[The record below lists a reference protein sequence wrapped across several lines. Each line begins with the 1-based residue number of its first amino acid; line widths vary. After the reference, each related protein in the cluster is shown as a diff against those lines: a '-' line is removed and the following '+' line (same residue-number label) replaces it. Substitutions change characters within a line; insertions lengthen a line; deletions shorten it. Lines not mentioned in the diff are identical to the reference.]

1 MILGGVYLTYSAYF
15 LSVDFSTIY
24 LVMNFVMV
32 AVYLGLAISF
42 LRNCR
47 ENMNLCKTYLADLVG
62 PDDDAN
68 VMRECLALK
77 FKILK

>member
-15 LSVDFSTIY
+15 LSVDFNTIY

-32 AVYLGLAISF
+32 VVYLGLGISF
-42 LRNCR
+42 YRNCR
-47 ENMNLCKTYLADLVG
+47 DNMNLCKHYLLELAD
-62 PDDDAN
+62 DQEN
-68 VMRECLALK
+68 VMQECLKLK